1 MLGIAQVILSLALS
15 LVGLRYLGGELSR
28 AFSRTARENDRVI
41 RKYVRLRLL
50 AILLITAAFEGLVFG
65 RFYRWPAASRPAFGL
80 LILLGFIL
88 TSYSGRRIRA
98 IGRRGDS
105 GTAAD

>member
-28 AFSRTARENDRVI
+28 AFSRTARANDREI
-41 RKYVRLRLL
+41 QKYARLRLL
-50 AILLITAAFEGLVFG
+50 AILLITAGFEGFVFG
-65 RFYRWPAASRPAFGL
+65 KFYRWPQGSRPVFGL

-88 TSYSGRRIRA
+88 SSYSSRCIRA
-98 IGRRGDS
+98 IGRRDDS